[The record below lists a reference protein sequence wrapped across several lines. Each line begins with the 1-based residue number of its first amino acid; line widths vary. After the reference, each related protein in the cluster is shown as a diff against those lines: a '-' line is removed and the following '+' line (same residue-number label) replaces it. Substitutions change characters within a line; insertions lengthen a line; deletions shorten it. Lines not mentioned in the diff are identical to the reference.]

1 MTNYRKLQQTEANE
15 ASGDRRITPAA
26 ENAITITQGH
36 SREVAEKF
44 YKLKDLSEA
53 SSLAIKTHEELYGIQ
68 EIPDISSEEDE
79 AYLPHEEK
87 EEEVIKII
95 SYVLT

>member
-53 SSLAIKTHEELYGIQ
+53 SSLAIKIQ